1 MSRMRRDSL
10 FAVTLGYLLLP
21 NAIFALGWLR
31 PVWAAPLVALIVV
44 GVIDAARQ
52 SHTDSP
58 PLPARSWI
66 LVVGLAGFW
75 VIAAGIGELNVQT
88 WDYLKHNLVFH
99 DLITRSWPVSYPGPS
114 GGESIL
120 CYFLAYYL
128 PTGVLGK
135 LLGIRWAATASLAWG
150 LGGLVLAFAWVARLG
165 RPRGGW
171 VLVLFTLVDGF
182 CWMPGLYSL
191 AHKISLLAGAPD
203 HAWWHTNNF
212 AEQFF
217 TFAGPQTRLI
227 FQAGPAALMWVPQ
240 HTLGAWLGAACVMRS
255 LLERQPAH
263 YVLLANAA
271 AALWSPFVAL
281 GLLPFTAAAC
291 VRDLRSNQAWRSALP
306 GMALALTV
314 GLYFL
319 AHGPQQFAGILFSTF
334 STPTD
339 WLKYA
344 LFLALAVGVFWLPV
358 GLVRRRFGVVTE
370 PEWYALSLASL
381 TLIATT
387 FVCLGKYN
395 DWAMRVSMPALFVV
409 HLVVAA
415 AATRLWWSGAP
426 FRTRLAF
433 ALLILASAERS
444 LKTYVL
450 APLGRF
456 ADPAIQTTIVTAA
469 RYADSLADL
478 PGTPEFDTA
487 AQYLGSRDTIFGRY
501 LMKPALPGKDG
512 QR

>member
-1 MSRMRRDSL
+1 MRRDGL
-10 FAVTLGYLLLP
+10 FVATLGYLLLP

-31 PVWAAPLVALIVV
+31 LAWAVPLVALIVAAV
-44 GVIDAARQ
+44 TDAARR
-52 SHTDSP
+52 SLTDTP
-58 PLPARSWI
+58 PLPARQWI
-66 LVVGLAGFW
+66 LAGGLAGFW
-75 VIAAGIGELNVQT
+75 AIAAGIGEFNVQT

-99 DLITRSWPVSYPGPS
+99 DLITRSWPISYGGAS
-114 GGESIL
+114 GGDPIL
-120 CYFLAYYL
+120 CYYLAYYL

-135 LLGIRWAATASLAWG
+135 LLGIHWAALASFAWG
-150 LGGLVLAFAWVARLG
+150 LGGLLLAFAWVARLG

-171 VLVLFTLVDGF
+171 VLVLFTLIDGF
-182 CWMPGLYSL
+182 SWMPGLYSL
-191 AHKISLLAGAPD
+191 AQKIGLLAGTPD
-203 HAWWHTNNF
+203 REWWYTNNF
-212 AEQFF
+212 AEHFF

-227 FQAGPAALMWVPQ
+227 FQAEPAALIWVPQ

-255 LLERQPAH
+255 LLEKQPAH

-291 VRDLRSNQAWRSALP
+291 VRDLRSSLAWRSALP
-306 GMALALTV
+306 GAALALTV

-319 AHGPQQFAGILFSTF
+319 AHGPQQFAGLLLSTF
-334 STPTD
+334 SAPTD

-344 LFLALAVGVFWLPV
+344 LFLLLAVGAFWLAV

-381 TLIATT
+381 TLVAAT
-387 FVCLGKYN
+387 FVYLGKYN

-426 FRTRLAF
+426 FRARLAF
-433 ALLILASAERS
+433 ALLVLASAERS
-444 LKTYVL
+444 LKIYVL
-450 APLGRF
+450 APLGRV
-456 ADPAIQTTIVTAA
+456 ADPGIQTTIATAT
-469 RYADSLADL
+469 RYRDSLADL
-478 PGTPEFDTA
+478 PHTPEFDTA

-501 LMKPALPGKDG
+501 LMKPAHPDHHQGD
-512 QR
+512 RR